1 MSFLDTL
8 WDQVKIVQEGFD
20 GWVAK
25 NMSRQTQNI
34 IIISVIFAMVVHLVY
49 SKRKLTREY
58 REQQEKEAEE
68 KEKSR
73 LKKKVK

>member
-1 MSFLDTL
+1 MSFLDNL
-8 WDQVKIVQEGFD
+8 WDYVKTVQEGFD

-34 IIISVIFAMVVHLVY
+34 IIISVIFAMVLHLVY

-58 REQQEKEAEE
+58 KEKQKQEAEE
-68 KEKSR
+68 KSKSQ
-73 LKKKVK
+73 KKKVK

>member
-1 MSFLDTL
+1 MSFLDNI
-8 WDQVKIVQEGFD
+8 WDYVKTVQEGFD

-34 IIISVIFAMVVHLVY
+34 IIISVIFAMVLHLVY

-58 REQQEKEAEE
+58 KEQQKKEAEE
-68 KEKSR
+68 KSNSQ
-73 LKKKVK
+73 KKKVK